1 MANGDAAVATE
12 KQHITNKVTNTTRE
26 GPTAGTLMPGGIER
40 SERQGQQQLVE
51 SDTLP
56 RAVLGEDRALYEKLG
71 FTFAGPVPGDDLFVF
86 ATLPPGWKK
95 ERSGHAMWS
104 HIVDEQGKKRV
115 AIFYKAAFYDRRAD
129 ANLVSRYQ
137 LESSNGVDRW
147 HIHDQK
153 TETTIFQGGYDECK
167 AAIAQKRQGS
177 VLDEWNAP

>member
-1 MANGDAAVATE
+1 MATE
-12 KQHITNKVTNTTRE
+12 KQHMINNITNTAE
-26 GPTAGTLMPGGIER
+26 IGPTAGTLMPGGIEA

-56 RAVLGEDRALYEKLG
+56 AEMIGRERALYEKLG
-71 FTFAGPVPGDDLFVF
+71 FTFAGPVPGDNLFVF

-104 HIVDEQGKKRV
+104 HIVDEHGKNRV

-137 LESSNGVDRW
+137 FESSNGSDRW
-147 HIHDQK
+147 HIHDHK
-153 TETTIFQGGYDECK
+153 TETTIFQGSYDECK
-167 AAIAQKRQGS
+167 AAIAQKRNGD